1 MKCCEYGPRNTS
13 HNEIKIECS
22 VFKTGVLTY
31 LQPLGSHDYMTL
43 VPYSQH
49 SIIFVTYESA
59 QKAGVLHNTGL
70 DRLARDKCS
79 NVLVQFVSFKEKEV
93 L

>member
-1 MKCCEYGPRNTS
+1 M
-13 HNEIKIECS
+13 
-22 VFKTGVLTY
+22 LTY

-59 QKAGVLHNTGL
+59 QKAGVLHKAWL
-70 DRLARDKCS
+70 ERLANDKRS
-79 NVLVQFVSFKEKEV
+79 NLLVQFVSFKEKEV
-93 L
+93 LWKRSQKYKT

>member
-1 MKCCEYGPRNTS
+1 
-13 HNEIKIECS
+13 
-22 VFKTGVLTY
+22 VLTY

-49 SIIFVTYESA
+49 SIILVTYKSA

-70 DRLARDKCS
+70 ERLASDKRS
-79 NVLVQFVSFKEKEV
+79 NLLVQFVSFEEKEV